1 MISCDSTHQLSQII
15 GHLCRYVAKEWSSN
29 LTLRF
34 GVNTGKRCSL
44 LTSLASATRSLTP
57 AMTSFASASCK
68 RLKLLDVNQMSLSRF
83 ILCHF
88 HLLLDTCENPVLG
101 AVVNG
106 ECIPLIQKILNK
118 RYQVQKHQQP
128 ELRSSGLD
136 MYR

>member
-1 MISCDSTHQLSQII
+1 
-15 GHLCRYVAKEWSSN
+15 
-29 LTLRF
+29 
-34 GVNTGKRCSL
+34 

-68 RLKLLDVNQMSLSRF
+68 RLKLLDVNQTSLSRF

-106 ECIPLIQKILNK
+106 ECTPLIQKILNK
-118 RYQVQKHQQP
+118 RFQVQKHQQP